1 MALGSNRND
10 QHTPKDGTKKGPRAQ
25 DLPADPAVL
34 LKITTYST
42 EKTVL
47 LHSAIAI
54 AARFGIIVP
63 GRASSPVGRAAFK
76 AVELLSKWLVGFDSC
91 LFRHTLCSTP

>member
-42 EKTVL
+42 KNPCYC
-47 LHSAIAI
+47 IQ
-54 AARFGIIVP
+54 P
-63 GRASSPVGRAAFK
+63 
-76 AVELLSKWLVGFDSC
+76 
-91 LFRHTLCSTP
+91 